1 MKKYTYLIYV
11 LILLLL
17 FAVSNY
23 AQNTKLAQT
32 GMKFLSVSTDAR
44 ASGLGEA
51 YTSLHGGS
59 EAMFYNPA
67 GMALMQNFADV
78 SFGQTG
84 WIADINYMHAAAAFN
99 PFGNDY
105 YGVFGI
111 SIVAVD
117 YGELQQ
123 TVRAQNEQGF
133 LDVGTFSPTAISI
146 GIGYAR
152 ALSEKFSVGGN
163 VKYVQQN
170 LVNGIVD
177 VSGDPAFVKDKFE
190 LGVMAFDFGVIYKTG
205 FKSLNIGMNI
215 RNFSSEIEYIEEG
228 FQLPLTFKIGAS
240 IDAFD
245 LTDIDVETH
254 SLLVTVDASHPR
266 DFKEQ
271 MMIGGEYT
279 FIKTFSVRAG
289 YNFPNDE
296 RGFSAGVGVRR
307 DIGGVTLGV
316 DYAYAPFGVFDT
328 VHRFTV
334 KFAY

>member
-1 MKKYTYLIYV
+1 MKKHTYLIFTLV
-11 LILLLL
+11 CLLI
-17 FAVSNY
+17 FSVTTF

-44 ASGLGEA
+44 ASALGEA
-51 YTSLHGGS
+51 YTSVHSAS

-67 GMALMQNFADV
+67 GMALIQNFADIT
-78 SFGQTG
+78 FGQTS

-111 SIVAVD
+111 SVVAVD

-123 TVRAQNEQGF
+123 TIRAENEQGF
-133 LDVGTFSPTAISI
+133 LDVGTFSPTAISL
-146 GIGYAR
+146 GLGYAR

-163 VKYVQQN
+163 VKYVRQN

-177 VSGDPAFVKDKFE
+177 IQNQTGFEKEKFE
-190 LGVMAFDFGVIYKTG
+190 LDLFAFDFGVIYKTG
-205 FKSLNIGMNI
+205 FKSLNLGMSI
-215 RNFSSEIEYIEEG
+215 RNFSGEVEYIEES

-245 LTDIDVETH
+245 LTELDTETH

-266 DFKEQ
+266 DYKEQ
-271 MMIGGEYT
+271 VMLGGEYT
-279 FIKTFSVRAG
+279 FVKMFSVRAG

-296 RGFSAGVGVRR
+296 RGFSAGVGVKS
-307 DIGGVTLGV
+307 DIGGVMLGV
-316 DYAYAPFGVFDT
+316 DYAYAPFGIFDT
-328 VHRFTV
+328 VHRFSV